1 MSTLYI
7 DTNPDAPEGFGAF
20 DEERH
25 PLFTDEEIEAI
36 ERRREAER
44 NEFEHKMRVHNELL
58 YKAEIAMGKLKP
70 VEI

>member
-25 PLFTDEEIEAI
+25 PLFTEEEIEAM
-36 ERRREAER
+36 ERRRESER
-44 NEFEHKMRVHNELL
+44 MEFEEKMRVHNELL
-58 YKAEIAMGKLKP
+58 YKAEMAMSKLRK
-70 VEI
+70 ITL